1 MSSNTSLEAPRAAQH
16 GFFYRLQHDPWFQIS
31 LISFISFCNPG
42 MYNALTGMGGSGQV
56 NSTVAANS
64 NVATHAATAAAAL
77 VLVGAFYKYM
87 GPRLSL
93 LIGGWTYALYAGALL
108 NYNRT
113 GNGAFV
119 IAAGALLGLGAAFF
133 WVAQGTMM
141 VTYTDDRTRGRAIGL
156 FWIVFNLGGAVG
168 SLASFGLN
176 FHSSSGTV
184 TDSTYIA
191 YTVIM
196 LFGWA
201 LSVLAV
207 PAESLSERYNG
218 ARVTETSK
226 TITWSHLRTSFVQT
240 LRIVIDWRVACLY
253 PMFYNANIFY
263 SYQQNDVNGLIF
275 NLRTRAL
282 NGALYWI
289 AQMFGGLLM
298 GSVLDW
304 TRLGGRPTRALV
316 GWAVL
321 FTTGMAVWGAG
332 YKFQNWADA
341 RLAKGLKQD
350 VDYTQTS
357 TAAGPMLLYFF
368 YGAYDALYQ
377 GFCYWIIGAQSH
389 SPTVNAVIV
398 GTYSALKPAGGAMAW
413 RINAEGISA
422 RTQFYMNW
430 GLTMASLVVAVPS
443 VLSVRKSIDD
453 QELAAV
459 DKANEVDVHHSAVGT
474 NKAVEA
480 ETEVEAKV

>member
-1 MSSNTSLEAPRAAQH
+1 MSSHVSLEASRAH
-16 GFFYRLQHDPWFQIS
+16 GVFHRLQHDPWFQIG

-113 GNGAFV
+113 GNGSFV

-156 FWIVFNLGGAVG
+156 FWIIFNLGGAIG

-191 YTVIM
+191 YMVIM

-201 LSVLAV
+201 LSILAV

-218 ARVTETSK
+218 ARVTAAAK
-226 TITWSHLRTSFVQT
+226 TITGAHLRRSFVQT
-240 LRIVIDWRVACLY
+240 LRIVVDWRVACLY

-263 SYQQNDVNGLIF
+263 SYQQNDVNGLVF

-289 AQMFGGLLM
+289 AQMFGGLFM

-304 TRLGGRPTRALV
+304 TRLGGRPRRALV
-316 GWAVL
+316 GWAIL
-321 FTTGMAVWGAG
+321 FATGMAVWGAG
-332 YKFQNWADA
+332 YKFQTWADA
-341 RLAKGLKQD
+341 RFAKGLKQD
-350 VDYTQTS
+350 VDYTQS
-357 TAAGPMLLYFF
+357 GTAAGPMLLYFF

-413 RINAEGISA
+413 RINAVGVSA

-430 GLTMASLVVAVPS
+430 GLTMASLAVAVPS
-443 VLSVRKSIDD
+443 VLSVRKTIDD

-459 DKANEVDVHHSAVGT
+459 DKADEVDVQSAVET
-474 NKAVEA
+474 KPVEA
-480 ETEVEAKV
+480 DTEVGAKV

>member
-1 MSSNTSLEAPRAAQH
+1 MH
-16 GFFYRLQHDPWFQIS
+16 GFFYRLQHDPWFQIG
-31 LISFISFCNPG
+31 LISVISFCNPG

-156 FWIVFNLGGAVG
+156 FWIVFNLGGAIG

-207 PAESLSERYNG
+207 PAESLSSRYNG

-226 TITWSHLRTSFVQT
+226 AITWPHLRSSFVQT
-240 LRIVIDWRVACLY
+240 LRIVVDWRVACLY

-289 AQMFGGLLM
+289 AQMFGGLFM

-316 GWAVL
+316 GWAIL

-332 YKFQNWADA
+332 YRFQVWADA

-350 VDYTQTS
+350 VDYKQS
-357 TAAGPMLLYFF
+357 GTAAGPMLLYFF

-389 SPTVNAVIV
+389 SPTINAVIV

-443 VLSVRKSIDD
+443 VLSVRKSIGD

-459 DKANEVDVHHSAVGT
+459 DKANEVDAHSTVET
-474 NKAVEA
+474 KAVEVEA
-480 ETEVEAKV
+480 EVEAKV

>member
-1 MSSNTSLEAPRAAQH
+1 MSSNTSVEVPCAH
-16 GFFYRLQHDPWFQIS
+16 GFFYRLQHDPWFQIG

-64 NVATHAATAAAAL
+64 NVATHAATAASAL
-77 VLVGAFYKYM
+77 VLVGAFYKYL

-93 LIGGWTYALYAGALL
+93 LIGGWTYALYSGALL

-133 WVAQGTMM
+133 WVAQGTIM

-156 FWIVFNLGGAVG
+156 FWVVFNLGGAVG

-201 LSVLAV
+201 LSILAV

-226 TITWSHLRTSFVQT
+226 AITWDHLRRSFVQT
-240 LRIVIDWRVACLY
+240 LRIVVDWRVACLY

-298 GSVLDW
+298 GFVLDW
-304 TRLGGRPTRALV
+304 ARLGGRPRRALV

-321 FTTGMAVWGAG
+321 FAAGMAVWGAG
-332 YKFQNWADA
+332 FKFQVWAED
-341 RLAKGLKQD
+341 RLARGLKQD
-350 VDYTQTS
+350 IDYTQTS
-357 TAAGPMLLYFF
+357 LAAGSMLLYFF

-413 RINAEGISA
+413 RINAEGVST
-422 RTQFYMNW
+422 RTQFAMNW
-430 GLTMASLVVAVPS
+430 GLTIASLVVAVPS
-443 VLSVRKSIDD
+443 VLSVRKSIDE
-453 QELAAV
+453 QELADV
-459 DKANEVDVHHSAVGT
+459 DKANEVDANTTVA
-474 NKAVEA
+474 
-480 ETEVEAKV
+480 EAKVVDTEAEAKV

>member
-1 MSSNTSLEAPRAAQH
+1 MTSETPVAAPRGLVA
-16 GFFYRLQHDPWFQIS
+16 RIQHDPWFQIG

-77 VLVGAFYKYM
+77 LLVGAFYKYL

-93 LIGGWTYALYAGALL
+93 LVGGWTYALYAGALL

-113 GNGAFV
+113 GNGTFV

-133 WVAQGTMM
+133 WVAQGTIM

-156 FWIVFNLGGAVG
+156 FWVVFNLGGAVG

-176 FHSSSGTV
+176 YHASSGTV
-184 TDSTYIA
+184 SDATYIA

-196 LFGWA
+196 LVGWA
-201 LSVLAV
+201 ASVLAV
-207 PAESLSERYNG
+207 PAEALSARYDG
-218 ARVTETSK
+218 ARLADAATAVT
-226 TITWSHLRTSFVQT
+226 WAHLRRSLVQT
-240 LRIVIDWRVACLY
+240 ARIVADWRIACLY

-263 SYQQNDVNGLIF
+263 SYQQNDVNGTTF

-289 AQMFGGLLM
+289 AQMAGGLIMGGLL
-298 GSVLDW
+298 DW
-304 TRLGGRPTRALV
+304 SARLGGRPRRALI

-321 FTTGMAVWGAG
+321 FVFGMAVWGAG
-332 YKFQNWADA
+332 FRLQVWADA
-341 RLAKGLKQD
+341 RLAAGLKQD
-350 VDYTQTS
+350 VDYTQTRL
-357 TAAGPMLLYFF
+357 AAGPMLLYFF

-377 GFCYWIIGAQSH
+377 AFCYWIIGAQSH

-398 GTYSALKPAGGAMAW
+398 GTYAALKPAGGAMAW
-413 RINAEGISA
+413 RINAEGVSA
-422 RTQFYMNW
+422 RTQFAMNW
-430 GLTMASLVVAVPS
+430 GLTMASLVVAIPS
-443 VLSVRKSIDD
+443 VLSVRASIDE

-459 DKANEVDVHHSAVGT
+459 DKANEVGAAPAAGE
-474 NKAVEA
+474 KQAVEA
-480 ETEVEAKV
+480 EGDVEKEVV